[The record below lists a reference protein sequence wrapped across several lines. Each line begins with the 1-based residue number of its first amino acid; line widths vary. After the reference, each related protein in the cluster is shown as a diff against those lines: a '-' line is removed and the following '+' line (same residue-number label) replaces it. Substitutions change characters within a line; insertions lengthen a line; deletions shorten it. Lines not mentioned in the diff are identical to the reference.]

1 MVRYIIKRFVQSL
14 LVIWAV
20 VTAAFFMIKATPG
33 NPFASDK
40 ASTKFVVEQNMKIY
54 GLDKPL
60 SVQYVRFWNNALQG
74 EFGYSFKYEGRSVR
88 EIIADSFPTSLKLGL
103 LALAFAVL
111 WGVPIGVYA
120 AVRQN
125 TWQDFLPMGLAML
138 GVGLP
143 SFVMGPLLALLF
155 GLKLG
160 WFNVAGLTDWSD
172 WVLPSATIGFFYA
185 AYFARMARGG
195 MLETLSQDFVRTA
208 KAKGVPG
215 WRIVMFHAL
224 RGGLLPVLS
233 FLGPALAGLVVGS
246 FVVETVFL
254 IPGLGQHFTEA
265 ALNKDYSV
273 VLGTAAFYCTLLV
286 LANFL
291 VDILQV
297 WLNPRLRFSDA

>member
-1 MVRYIIKRFVQSL
+1 MVAYIIKRFVQSL
-14 LVIWAV
+14 VVIWLV
-20 VTAAFFMIKATPG
+20 VTSAFFMIQATPG
-33 NPFASDK
+33 NPFSSDK
-40 ASTKFVVEQNMKIY
+40 ASTKYVVEQNFKIY

-60 SVQYVRFWNNALQG
+60 AVQYVRFWQNALQG

-88 EIIADSFPTSLKLGL
+88 EIIVDSFPTSLKLGL
-103 LALAFAVL
+103 LALSFAIL
-111 WGVPIGVYA
+111 LGVPIGIYA
-120 AVRQN
+120 AVRHN

-143 SFVMGPLLALLF
+143 SFVMGPLLATIF
-155 GLKLG
+155 GLMLG
-160 WFNVAGLTDWSD
+160 WFNVAGLAEWSD
-172 WVLPSATIGFFYA
+172 WVLPMATIGFFYA
-185 AYFARMARGG
+185 AYFARMARAG

-246 FVVETVFL
+246 FVVETVFR

-265 ALNKDYSV
+265 ALNKDYSLV
-273 VLGTAAFYCTLLV
+273 RGTAAFYCALLV

-291 VDILQV
+291 VDIVQV